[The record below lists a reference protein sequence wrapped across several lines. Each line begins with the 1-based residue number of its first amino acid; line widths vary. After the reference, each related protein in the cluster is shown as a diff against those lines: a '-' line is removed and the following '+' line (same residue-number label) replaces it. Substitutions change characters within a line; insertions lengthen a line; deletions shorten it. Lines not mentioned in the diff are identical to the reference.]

1 MGTLTID
8 GVESENTSPA
18 RDINFDPLI
27 LSEGIAGS
35 ENSRLPVE
43 TVDFNC

>member
-8 GVESENTSPA
+8 RVENDNTSPA
-18 RDINFDPLI
+18 RDINFDPMI

-35 ENSRLPVE
+35 ENSLLNVE
-43 TVDFNC
+43 TVDFNY